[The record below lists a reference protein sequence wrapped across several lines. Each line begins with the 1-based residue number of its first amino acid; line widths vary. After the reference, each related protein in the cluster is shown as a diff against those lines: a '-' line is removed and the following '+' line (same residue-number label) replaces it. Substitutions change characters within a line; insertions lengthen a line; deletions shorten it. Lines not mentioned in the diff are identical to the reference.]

1 VKPKLFQYVRAE
13 STQETVALLG
23 ELGEDARILA
33 GGQSLVPA
41 MALRM
46 ASPEVLIDISLVEEL
61 QSIEV
66 VDGFLKIGAGCRYV
80 DILASAL
87 VTRSAP
93 LINRAIPFIAH
104 EAIRNRGTI
113 GGSLA
118 LADPAA
124 ELPACMLALDAV
136 IVLEGHEGVRKLPAA
151 EFFLGTYFTA
161 LSDVE
166 LIIGVEIPVISQNQR
181 HGFLEISRRS
191 GDYAIAGGAFVLE
204 FEADRVINARLAYLS
219 VGDRPVLATD
229 AALLLTGSKFSDKII
244 EEAGTVAVGEIEFFA
259 DLYNGVAT
267 KMQITKTLTRR
278 LLTQISKK
286 VN

>member
-1 VKPKLFQYVRAE
+1 MKPNLFQYVRAE
-13 STQETVALLG
+13 STQEVVSLLG
-23 ELGEDARILA
+23 ELGEEARLLA

-46 ASPEVLIDISLVEEL
+46 AAPEVLIDISSIEEL

-66 VDGFLKIGAGCRYV
+66 NNGLLKIGAGCRYV
-80 DILASAL
+80 DILKSSL
-87 VTRSAP
+87 ITETAP
-93 LINRAIPFIAH
+93 LLVQAIPFIAH

-124 ELPACMLALDAV
+124 ELPACMLALNAV
-136 IVLEGHEGVRKLPAA
+136 IVLEGREGLRKLPAS

-161 LSDVE
+161 ISDTEMIVA
-166 LIIGVEIPVISQNQR
+166 VEIPTISSSQR

-191 GDYAIAGGAFVLE
+191 GDYAIAGGAFVIE
-204 FEADRVINARLAYLS
+204 FDADQVINARLAYFS
-219 VGDRPVLATD
+219 VGDRPVFAPG
-229 AALLLTGSKFSDKII
+229 AALLLTGSKLNDEVI
-244 EEAGTVAVGEIEFFA
+244 EKAGVVAAEEIEFLA
-259 DLYNGVAT
+259 DLYNGIST
-267 KMQITKTLTRR
+267 KKQITKTLTRR

-286 VN
+286 VT

>member
-1 VKPKLFQYVRAE
+1 MKPNLFQYVRAE
-13 STQETVALLG
+13 STQEVVSLLG
-23 ELGEDARILA
+23 DLGEDARLLA

-46 ASPEVLIDISLVEEL
+46 AAPVVLIDISSIEEL

-66 VDGFLKIGAGCRYV
+66 NNGLLKIGAGCRYV
-80 DILASAL
+80 DILNSAL
-87 VTRSAP
+87 VTKAAP
-93 LINRAIPFIAH
+93 LLIQAIPSIAH

-136 IVLEGHEGVRKLPAA
+136 IVLEGREGVRKLPAS

-161 LSDVE
+161 ISDTEMVVA
-166 LIIGVEIPVISQNQR
+166 VEIPTISSKQR

-191 GDYAIAGGAFVLE
+191 GDYAIAGGAFVIE
-204 FEADRVINARLAYLS
+204 FEAERVINARLAYFS
-219 VGDRPVLATD
+219 VGDRPVLAPNT
-229 AALLLTGSKFSDKII
+229 ATLLIGSELNDEVITK
-244 EEAGTVAVGEIEFFA
+244 AGTVTAEEIEFLA
-259 DLYNGVAT
+259 DLYNGVST
-267 KMQITKTLTRR
+267 KKQITKTLTRR

-286 VN
+286 VT

>member
-1 VKPKLFQYVRAE
+1 MKPNLFQYVRAE
-13 STQETVALLG
+13 STQEVVSLLG
-23 ELGEDARILA
+23 DLGEDARLLA

-46 ASPEVLIDISLVEEL
+46 AAPVVLIDISSIEEL

-66 VDGFLKIGAGCRYV
+66 NNGLLRVGAGCRYV
-80 DILASAL
+80 DILNSAL
-87 VTRSAP
+87 VMKAAP
-93 LINRAIPFIAH
+93 LLIQAIPSIAH

-136 IVLEGHEGVRKLPAA
+136 IVLEGCEGVRKLPAS

-161 LSDVE
+161 ISDSEMVVA
-166 LIIGVEIPVISQNQR
+166 VEIPTISPKQR

-191 GDYAIAGGAFVLE
+191 GDYAIAGGAFVIELKAE
-204 FEADRVINARLAYLS
+204 RVTSSRLAYFS
-219 VGDRPVLATD
+219 VGDRPVLAPKT
-229 AALLLTGSKFSDKII
+229 ALLLTGSELND
-244 EEAGTVAVGEIEFFA
+244 EAVAKAGVVAAEEIEFLA
-259 DLYNGVAT
+259 DLYNSVST
-267 KMQITKTLTRR
+267 KKQITKTLTRR

-286 VN
+286 VT

>member
-1 VKPKLFQYVRAE
+1 MKPKLFQYVRAE
-13 STQETVALLG
+13 STPEAVSLLG

-46 ASPEVLIDISLVEEL
+46 ASPEVLIDISSIEEL
-61 QSIEV
+61 QSIEMIN
-66 VDGFLKIGAGCRYV
+66 GLLKIGAGCRYA
-80 DILASAL
+80 DILESAL
-87 VTRSAP
+87 VTKSAP
-93 LINRAIPFIAH
+93 LLNQAIPFIAH

-136 IVLEGHEGVRKLPAA
+136 IVLEGCEGIRKVPAP

-161 LSDVE
+161 ILDTE
-166 LIIGVEIPVISQNQR
+166 MITAVEIPTISQSQR

-204 FEADRVINARLAYLS
+204 FEAERVINAQMAYFS
-219 VGDRPVLATD
+219 VGDRPVLAPNT
-229 AALLLTGSKFSDKII
+229 ALLLTGSKLDEDVVNK
-244 EEAGTVAVGEIEFFA
+244 AGTVAAEEIEFLA
-259 DLYNGVAT
+259 DLYNGVST
-267 KMQITKTLTRR
+267 KKQITKTLTRR

-286 VN
+286 AT

>member
-13 STQETVALLG
+13 SIHDAVSLLAD
-23 ELGEDARILA
+23 LGEDARLLA

-46 ASPEVLIDISLVEEL
+46 AAPEVLIDISSIEEL
-61 QSIEV
+61 QSIELN
-66 VDGFLKIGAGCRYV
+66 DGFLKIGAGCRYV
-80 DILASAL
+80 DILESEL
-87 VTRSAP
+87 VAMSAP
-93 LINRAIPFIAH
+93 LLTQAIPFIAH

-124 ELPACMLALDAV
+124 ELPACMLALDAM
-136 IVLEGHEGVRKLPAA
+136 IILEGREGTRRLPAT

-161 LSDVE
+161 ISDTEMIVA
-166 LIIGVEIPVISQNQR
+166 VEIPAISPNQR
-181 HGFLEISRRS
+181 HGFLEVSRRS

-204 FEADRVINARLAYLS
+204 LEKDRVIDTRLAYFS
-219 VGDRPVLATD
+219 VGDRPVLATET
-229 AALLLTGSKFSDKII
+229 ALLITHSELNDELIS
-244 EEAGTVAVGEIEFFA
+244 EAGLVASEEIDFLA

-267 KMQITKTLTRR
+267 KKQITKTLTRR

-286 VN
+286 VS

>member
-1 VKPKLFQYVRAE
+1 MKPKLFQYVRAE
-13 STQETVALLG
+13 SIHDAVSLLAD
-23 ELGEDARILA
+23 LGEDARLLA

-46 ASPEVLIDISLVEEL
+46 AAPEVLIDISSIEEL
-61 QSIEV
+61 QSIELN
-66 VDGFLKIGAGCRYV
+66 DGFLKIGAGCRYV
-80 DILASAL
+80 DILESEL
-87 VTRSAP
+87 VAMSAP
-93 LINRAIPFIAH
+93 LLTQAIPFIAH

-124 ELPACMLALDAV
+124 ELPACMLALDAM
-136 IVLEGHEGVRKLPAA
+136 IILEGREGTRRLPAM

-161 LSDVE
+161 ISDTEMIVA
-166 LIIGVEIPVISQNQR
+166 VEIPAISPNQR
-181 HGFLEISRRS
+181 HGFLEVSRRS

-204 FEADRVINARLAYLS
+204 FEKNRVIDTRLAYFS
-219 VGDRPVLATD
+219 VGDRPVLAPDT
-229 AALLLTGSKFSDKII
+229 ALLITHSELNDELIS
-244 EEAGTVAVGEIEFFA
+244 EAGLVASEEIDFLA

-267 KMQITKTLTRR
+267 KKQITKTLTRR

-286 VN
+286 VS

>member
-1 VKPKLFQYVRAE
+1 MKPNLFQYVRAE
-13 STQETVALLG
+13 STQEVVSLLG
-23 ELGEDARILA
+23 DLGEDARLLA

-46 ASPEVLIDISLVEEL
+46 AAPVVLIDISSIEEL

-66 VDGFLKIGAGCRYV
+66 NNGLLKIGAGCRYV
-80 DILASAL
+80 DILNSAL
-87 VTRSAP
+87 VTKAAP
-93 LINRAIPFIAH
+93 LLIQAIPSIAH

-136 IVLEGHEGVRKLPAA
+136 IVLEGREGVRKLPAS

-161 LSDVE
+161 ISDTEMVVA
-166 LIIGVEIPVISQNQR
+166 VEIPTISSKQR

-191 GDYAIAGGAFVLE
+191 GDYAIAGGAFVIE
-204 FEADRVINARLAYLS
+204 FEAERVTSARLAYFS
-219 VGDRPVLATD
+219 VGDRPVLAPKT
-229 AALLLTGSKFSDKII
+229 ALLLTGSELNDEVVAK
-244 EEAGTVAVGEIEFFA
+244 AGVVAAEEIEFLA
-259 DLYNGVAT
+259 DLYNGVST
-267 KMQITKTLTRR
+267 KKQITKTLTSR

-286 VN
+286 VT